1 MANTALAAEF
11 LALFRPECQALSDR
25 ITSQTATPTL
35 SQKEELL
42 SSVAKLRKDLND
54 ATPFLPTYDQRQSE
68 LQLKQLE
75 NKLEVVIQDGQ
86 ASGSGKA
93 KGGSKF
99 SFKRT
104 PKATSSVNSN
114 PEKKHTIE
122 SLNEEPAIATEG
134 SKQESDP
141 SPPAESSSHI
151 TDMGTKSNESSRTIN
166 VHNRSGERLTL
177 SEIIETT
184 SPPDVAESVEQG
196 LNRFDVSLAS
206 LSNCIV
212 DLVGRSDLLPG
223 VLGAFHARDLK
234 RCIIIVP
241 SIKGSA
247 LIHDC
252 SDCIIAVACH
262 QFRIHT
268 SSRVDV
274 YLHVTSLPVLEKCT
288 AMRFAPYSKAMA
300 SSSTDDLEEQVNR
313 FSEVQDFL
321 WIRSTPSPNW
331 SILPTNERLSEE
343 EWSGLQRSDERL
355 EDVIGRLT
363 ERRGQEVKSG
373 AS

>member
-262 QFRIHT
+262 QVDIVASPIGTLLTFGFSSESIHPRVLMYT
-268 SSRVDV
+268 FMLPPSLCLRNARRCVSHRTVKRWPLHQLMTLKSR
-274 YLHVTSLPVLEKCT
+274 
-288 AMRFAPYSKAMA
+288 
-300 SSSTDDLEEQVNR
+300 
-313 FSEVQDFL
+313 
-321 WIRSTPSPNW
+321 
-331 SILPTNERLSEE
+331 
-343 EWSGLQRSDERL
+343 
-355 EDVIGRLT
+355 
-363 ERRGQEVKSG
+363 
-373 AS
+373 

>member
-300 SSSTDDLEEQVNR
+300 SSSTDDLEEVNR

>member
-1 MANTALAAEF
+1 MANTALAADF
-11 LALFRPECQALSDR
+11 LALFRPECQGNFNYRLYNIIQAITEQRRSLALSDR

-35 SQKEELL
+35 NQKEQLL

-104 PKATSSVNSN
+104 PKATSNVNSN
-114 PEKKHTIE
+114 LETKPTIE
-122 SLNEEPAIATEG
+122 SLNEEPTITTEG
-134 SKQESDP
+134 SKLL
-141 SPPAESSSHI
+141 AGSSSHI
-151 TDMGTKSNESSRTIN
+151 TDRGTKSNGSSRTIN

-184 SPPDVAESVEQG
+184 SPPDVADSVEQG

-206 LSNCIV
+206 LSNCII

-223 VLGAFHARDLK
+223 VLSAFHARDLK

-241 SIKGSA
+241 SIRGSA

-268 SSRVDV
+268 SSHVDV

-288 AMRFAPYSKAMA
+288 AMRFAPYSKAIA
-300 SSSTDDLEEQVNR
+300 SSSIDGLEEVFMTIAGESIR
-313 FSEVQDFL
+313 RSSGFL
-321 WIRSTPSPNW
+321 VDKIDAVT
-331 SILPTNERLSEE
+331 
-343 EWSGLQRSDERL
+343 
-355 EDVIGRLT
+355 
-363 ERRGQEVKSG
+363 
-373 AS
+373 